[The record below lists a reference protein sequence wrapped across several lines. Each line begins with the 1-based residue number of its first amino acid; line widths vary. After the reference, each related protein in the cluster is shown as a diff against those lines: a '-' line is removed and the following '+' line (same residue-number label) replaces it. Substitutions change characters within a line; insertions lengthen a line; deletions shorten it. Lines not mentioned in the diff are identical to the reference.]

1 MTKIC
6 HSDPKFVMKIGA
18 VSIYAGSKEAVL
30 EQTGW
35 AFAISALGQPV
46 QSNPLSVNEAAKGM
60 LPEALLAWAPTPM
73 LGIDWPDGSVPK
85 LGRDWWVGLVSWLQA
100 LPEGDV
106 ALFCF
111 GGHGRTGTALTILAA
126 LSGQVP
132 KKKDPVS
139 WVRAR
144 YCVQAVETGAQIE
157 YLERVLNRKIT
168 AQPSYSYRA
177 TSPYVSTQQGG
188 SAQHGLPFGQ
198 TSINGGTSLGGK
210 SGGSSAIATAVL
222 RAQAETAGEAAE
234 VEEAEGVEETL
245 LRFEDEY
252 GLYWTD
258 ALGNIVAV
266 SPDDDDLEALEAQQ
280 QRLRLS
286 ADAENET
293 P

>member
-1 MTKIC
+1 MTKLC
-6 HSDPKFVMKIGA
+6 HSDPKFVMKIGN

-35 AFAISALGQPV
+35 AFAISALGQVP
-46 QSNPLSVNEAAKGM
+46 QTNPLSVNDAAKGM
-60 LPEALLAWAPTPM
+60 LPPGLLEWAPMPL

-85 LGRDWWVGLVSWLQA
+85 LNREWWIDLVEWLKT

-106 ALFCF
+106 AVFCF
-111 GGHGRTGTALTILAA
+111 GGHGRTGTALAILAY
-126 LSGQVP
+126 LSGQTS

-139 WVRAR
+139 WVRAH
-144 YCVQAVETGAQIE
+144 YCPQAVETGAQIE

-168 AQPSYSYRA
+168 AQPSYSYRTA
-177 TSPYVSTQQGG
+177 SPYVSTQQGG
-188 SAQHGLPFGQ
+188 GAQHGLPFGQ

-222 RAQAETAGEAAE
+222 RAQAEAAGEAVE
-234 VEEAEGVEETL
+234 VEVEGKEETL

-258 ALGNIVAV
+258 LHGNIVAV

-280 QRLRLS
+280 QRLLLS
-286 ADAENET
+286 ADAEIGT